1 MKVRVFRAREQLSKY
16 IGEGTLYDKK
26 EKLEINKPKSW
37 LKTVSAFANGLGG
50 TLIFGI
56 SDKDEIIGLDNYKK
70 DSENIS
76 EIIKTKIEPLPKVT
90 LKHYLIEDKNIIILF
105 VHSGKETPYYFTE
118 GGHQTAYIRLGNES
132 IPAKNSDLINLI
144 LKGKNRSYD
153 SLETNI
159 KKDNVS
165 FTKLKSL
172 YYLKTGNEFTDSDLE
187 SFGLVNKDS
196 FLTNAGALLADEPI
210 IKHSRIFCTRWNGLD
225 MTSGIEEALNDN
237 EFEGS
242 ILLLL
247 QNAENFI
254 KVNTK
259 KKWKKG
265 NESRIE
271 MPDYPERA
279 IQEVL
284 VNAIIH
290 RDYAVIGSEIHI
302 DIYDDRIEI
311 YSPGGMF
318 DGSFIQEQNIMEIS
332 SLRRNPI
339 IADLFNRIHLM
350 ERRGSGLKKIISSY
364 QNAINYTQEK
374 EVEFKSTQKDF
385 KVILKNLNYKV
396 AIKSGD
402 KVAIK
407 SDDKV
412 AIKIQDEQLKKI
424 LEYIKKYNNCK
435 TSDIENLL
443 SVKSS
448 RARKLLSILVSEK
461 KIQALGQN
469 KNRYYVLSE

>member
-1 MKVRVFRAREQLSKY
+1 MDLSKY

-132 IPAKNSDLINLI
+132 IPAKNNDLINLI

-187 SFGLVNKDS
+187 SFGLVNKDN

-407 SDDKV
+407 SGDKV
-412 AIKIQDEQLKKI
+412 AIKNQDEQLEKI

-469 KNRYYVLSE
+469 KNRYYVLSK

>member
-1 MKVRVFRAREQLSKY
+1 MNLSKY

-26 EKLEINKPKSW
+26 EKLETNKPKSW
-37 LKTVSAFANGLGG
+37 LKTVSAFANGIGG
-50 TLIFGI
+50 ALIFGI
-56 SDKDEIIGLDNYKK
+56 SDKEEIIGLDNYKK

-153 SLETNI
+153 SLGTDI

-187 SFGLVNKDS
+187 SFGLVNKDN

>member
-1 MKVRVFRAREQLSKY
+1 MNLSKY

-26 EKLEINKPKSW
+26 EKLETNKPKSW
-37 LKTVSAFANGLGG
+37 LKTVSAFANGIGG
-50 TLIFGI
+50 ALIFGI
-56 SDKDEIIGLDNYKK
+56 SDKEEIIGLDNYKK

-153 SLETNI
+153 SLGTDI

-172 YYLKTGNEFTDSDLE
+172 YYLKTGNEFTDSDLD
-187 SFGLVNKDS
+187 SFGLVNKDN

-374 EVEFKSTQKDF
+374 KVEFKSTQKDF

-396 AIKSGD
+396 AITSGD

-407 SDDKV
+407 SDDNV
-412 AIKIQDEQLKKI
+412 AIKIQDEHLKKI

>member
-1 MKVRVFRAREQLSKY
+1 MDLSKY

-56 SDKDEIIGLDNYKK
+56 SDKDEIMGLDNYKK

-153 SLETNI
+153 SLGTDI

-187 SFGLVNKDS
+187 SFGLVNKDN

-402 KVAIK
+402 KMAIK
-407 SDDKV
+407 SGDKV
-412 AIKIQDEQLKKI
+412 AIKSQDEQLEKI

-469 KNRYYVLSE
+469 KNRYYVLSK

>member
-1 MKVRVFRAREQLSKY
+1 MNLSKY

-26 EKLEINKPKSW
+26 EKLETNKPKSW
-37 LKTVSAFANGLGG
+37 LKTVSAFANGIGG
-50 TLIFGI
+50 ALIFGI
-56 SDKDEIIGLDNYKK
+56 SDKEEIIGLDNYKK

-153 SLETNI
+153 SLGTDI

-187 SFGLVNKDS
+187 SFGLVNKDN

-339 IADLFNRIHLM
+339 IADLFNRVHLM

-396 AIKSGD
+396 AIKNGD

>member
-1 MKVRVFRAREQLSKY
+1 MNLSKY

-26 EKLEINKPKSW
+26 EKLENNKPKSW
-37 LKTVSAFANGLGG
+37 LKTVSAFANGIGG
-50 TLIFGI
+50 ALIFGI
-56 SDKDEIIGLDNYKK
+56 SDKDEVIGLDNYKK

-132 IPAKNSDLINLI
+132 IPAKNNDLINLI

-225 MTSGIEEALNDN
+225 MTSGIEEALNDS

-364 QNAINYTQEK
+364 KNAINYTQEK

-396 AIKSGD
+396 VIKSGDKVAIKSGD

-407 SDDKV
+407 S
-412 AIKIQDEQLKKI
+412 QDEQLEKI

-469 KNRYYVLSE
+469 KNRYYVLSK

>member
-1 MKVRVFRAREQLSKY
+1 MNLSKY

-26 EKLEINKPKSW
+26 EKLENNKPKSW
-37 LKTVSAFANGLGG
+37 LKTVSAFANGIGG
-50 TLIFGI
+50 ALIFGI
-56 SDKDEIIGLDNYKK
+56 SDKDEVIGLDNYKK

-132 IPAKNSDLINLI
+132 IPAKNNDLINLI
-144 LKGKNRSYD
+144 LKGENRSYD

-225 MTSGIEEALNDN
+225 MTSGIEEALNDS

-318 DGSFIQEQNIMEIS
+318 DGSFIQEQNIIEIS

-364 QNAINYTQEK
+364 KNAINYTQEK

-407 SDDKV
+407 S
-412 AIKIQDEQLKKI
+412 QDEQLGKI

-469 KNRYYVLSE
+469 KNRYYVLSK

>member
-1 MKVRVFRAREQLSKY
+1 MDLSKY

-56 SDKDEIIGLDNYKK
+56 SDKDEIMGLDNYKK

-132 IPAKNSDLINLI
+132 IPAKNNDLINLI

-172 YYLKTGNEFTDSDLE
+172 YYLKTGNEFTNSDLE

-225 MTSGIEEALNDN
+225 MTSGIEEALNDS

-364 QNAINYTQEK
+364 KNTINYTQEK

-407 SDDKV
+407 SGDKM
-412 AIKIQDEQLKKI
+412 AIKSQDEQLEKI

-469 KNRYYVLSE
+469 KNRYYVLSK

>member
-1 MKVRVFRAREQLSKY
+1 MNLSKY

-26 EKLEINKPKSW
+26 EKLETNKPKSW
-37 LKTVSAFANGLGG
+37 LKTVSAFANGIGG
-50 TLIFGI
+50 ALIFGI
-56 SDKDEIIGLDNYKK
+56 SDKEEIIGLDNYKK

-153 SLETNI
+153 SLGTDI

-187 SFGLVNKDS
+187 SFGLVNKDN

-402 KVAIK
+402 KMAIK
-407 SDDKV
+407 SGDKV
-412 AIKIQDEQLKKI
+412 AIKSQDEQLEKI

>member
-1 MKVRVFRAREQLSKY
+1 MDLSKY

-56 SDKDEIIGLDNYKK
+56 SDKDEIMGLDNYKK

-132 IPAKNSDLINLI
+132 IPAKNNDLINLI

-187 SFGLVNKDS
+187 SFGLVSKDS

-210 IKHSRIFCTRWNGLD
+210 IKHSRIFCTHWNGLD
-225 MTSGIEEALNDN
+225 MTSGIEEALNDS

-407 SDDKV
+407 SGDKV
-412 AIKIQDEQLKKI
+412 AIKNQDEQLEKI

-469 KNRYYVLSE
+469 KNRYYVLSK

>member
-1 MKVRVFRAREQLSKY
+1 MNLSKY

-26 EKLEINKPKSW
+26 EKLETNKPKSW
-37 LKTVSAFANGLGG
+37 LKTVSAFANGIGG
-50 TLIFGI
+50 ALIFGI
-56 SDKDEIIGLDNYKK
+56 SDKEEIIGLDNYKK

-153 SLETNI
+153 SLGTDI

-187 SFGLVNKDS
+187 SFGLVNKDN

-402 KVAIK
+402 KMAIK
-407 SDDKV
+407 SGDKV
-412 AIKIQDEQLKKI
+412 AIKSQDEQLEKI

-469 KNRYYVLSE
+469 KNRYYVLSK

>member
-1 MKVRVFRAREQLSKY
+1 MDLSKY

-132 IPAKNSDLINLI
+132 IPAKNNDLINLI

-225 MTSGIEEALNDN
+225 MTSGIEEALNDS

-247 QNAENFI
+247 QNTENFI

-407 SDDKV
+407 N
-412 AIKIQDEQLKKI
+412 QDEQLEKI

-469 KNRYYVLSE
+469 KNRYYVLSK

>member
-1 MKVRVFRAREQLSKY
+1 MNLSKY

-26 EKLEINKPKSW
+26 EKLENNKPKSW
-37 LKTVSAFANGLGG
+37 LKTVSAFANGIGG
-50 TLIFGI
+50 ALIFGI
-56 SDKDEIIGLDNYKK
+56 SDKEEIIGLDNYKK

-153 SLETNI
+153 SLGTDI

-172 YYLKTGNEFTDSDLE
+172 YYLKTGNEFTDSDLD
-187 SFGLVNKDS
+187 SFGLVNKDN

-374 EVEFKSTQKDF
+374 KVEFKSTQKDF

-407 SDDKV
+407 S
-412 AIKIQDEQLKKI
+412 QDEQLEKI

-469 KNRYYVLSE
+469 KNRYYVLSK

>member
-1 MKVRVFRAREQLSKY
+1 MDLSKY

-132 IPAKNSDLINLI
+132 ILAKNNDLINLI

-172 YYLKTGNEFTDSDLE
+172 YYLKTGNEFTNSDLE

-225 MTSGIEEALNDN
+225 MTSGIEEALNDS

-364 QNAINYTQEK
+364 KNAINYTQEK

-396 AIKSGD
+396 AIKN
-402 KVAIK
+402 
-407 SDDKV
+407 
-412 AIKIQDEQLKKI
+412 QDEQLEKI

-469 KNRYYVLSE
+469 KNRYYVLSK

>member
-1 MKVRVFRAREQLSKY
+1 MNLSKY

-26 EKLEINKPKSW
+26 EKLETNKPKSW
-37 LKTVSAFANGLGG
+37 LKTVSAFANGIGG
-50 TLIFGI
+50 ALIFGI
-56 SDKDEIIGLDNYKK
+56 SDKEEIIGLDNYKK

-153 SLETNI
+153 SLGTDI

-187 SFGLVNKDS
+187 SFGLVNKDN

-210 IKHSRIFCTRWNGLD
+210 IKHSRIFCTRWNGLN

-407 SDDKV
+407 N
-412 AIKIQDEQLKKI
+412 QDEQLEKI

>member
-1 MKVRVFRAREQLSKY
+1 MNLSKY

-26 EKLEINKPKSW
+26 EKLETNKPKSW
-37 LKTVSAFANGLGG
+37 LKTVSAFANGIGG
-50 TLIFGI
+50 ALIFGI
-56 SDKDEIIGLDNYKK
+56 SDKDEVIGLDNYKK

-153 SLETNI
+153 SLGTDI

-187 SFGLVNKDS
+187 SFGLVNKDN

-402 KVAIK
+402 KMAIK
-407 SDDKV
+407 SGDKV
-412 AIKIQDEQLKKI
+412 AIKSQDEQLEKI

-469 KNRYYVLSE
+469 KNRYYVLSK

>member
-1 MKVRVFRAREQLSKY
+1 MDLSKY

-56 SDKDEIIGLDNYKK
+56 SDKDEIMGLDNYKK

-132 IPAKNSDLINLI
+132 IPAKNNDLINLI

-172 YYLKTGNEFTDSDLE
+172 YYLKTGNEFTNSDLE

-225 MTSGIEEALNDN
+225 MTSGIEEALNDS

-339 IADLFNRIHLM
+339 IADLFNRVHLM

-407 SDDKV
+407 N
-412 AIKIQDEQLKKI
+412 QDEQLEKI

-469 KNRYYVLSE
+469 KNRYYVLSK

>member
-1 MKVRVFRAREQLSKY
+1 MNLSKY

-26 EKLEINKPKSW
+26 EKLETNKPKSW
-37 LKTVSAFANGLGG
+37 LKTVSAFANGIGG
-50 TLIFGI
+50 ALIFGI
-56 SDKDEIIGLDNYKK
+56 SDKEEIIGLDNYKK

-153 SLETNI
+153 SLGTDI

-187 SFGLVNKDS
+187 SFGLVNKDN

-210 IKHSRIFCTRWNGLD
+210 IKHSRIFCTRWNGLN

-284 VNAIIH
+284 LNAIIH

-407 SDDKV
+407 N
-412 AIKIQDEQLKKI
+412 QDEQLEKI

-469 KNRYYVLSE
+469 KNRYYVLSK

>member
-1 MKVRVFRAREQLSKY
+1 MNLSKY

-26 EKLEINKPKSW
+26 EKLENNKP
-37 LKTVSAFANGLGG
+37 N
-50 TLIFGI
+50 
-56 SDKDEIIGLDNYKK
+56 
-70 DSENIS
+70 
-76 EIIKTKIEPLPKVT
+76 
-90 LKHYLIEDKNIIILF
+90 
-105 VHSGKETPYYFTE
+105 
-118 GGHQTAYIRLGNES
+118 
-132 IPAKNSDLINLI
+132 
-144 LKGKNRSYD
+144 
-153 SLETNI
+153 
-159 KKDNVS
+159 
-165 FTKLKSL
+165 
-172 YYLKTGNEFTDSDLE
+172 YLKTGNEFTDSDLE
-187 SFGLVNKDS
+187 SFGLVNKDN

-407 SDDKV
+407 F
-412 AIKIQDEQLKKI
+412 QDEQLKKI
-424 LEYIKKYNNCK
+424 LEYIKKHNNCR

>member
-1 MKVRVFRAREQLSKY
+1 MNLSKY
-16 IGEGTLYDKK
+16 IGEGTIYDKK
-26 EKLEINKPKSW
+26 EKLENNKPKSW

-56 SDKDEIIGLDNYKK
+56 SDKDEVIGLDNYKK

-132 IPAKNSDLINLI
+132 IPAKNNDLINLI

-225 MTSGIEEALNDN
+225 MTSGIEEALNDS

-364 QNAINYTQEK
+364 KNAINYTQEK

-396 AIKSGD
+396 VIKSGD

-407 SDDKV
+407 S
-412 AIKIQDEQLKKI
+412 QDEQLEKI

-469 KNRYYVLSE
+469 KNRYYVLSK

>member
-1 MKVRVFRAREQLSKY
+1 MNLSKY

-26 EKLEINKPKSW
+26 EKLETNKPKSW
-37 LKTVSAFANGLGG
+37 LKTVSAFANGIGG
-50 TLIFGI
+50 ALIFGI
-56 SDKDEIIGLDNYKK
+56 SDKEEIIGLDNYKK

-153 SLETNI
+153 SLGTDI

-187 SFGLVNKDS
+187 AFGLVNKDN

-302 DIYDDRIEI
+302 DIYDNRIEI

>member
-1 MKVRVFRAREQLSKY
+1 MNLSKY

-26 EKLEINKPKSW
+26 EKLETNKPKSW
-37 LKTVSAFANGLGG
+37 LKTVSAFANGIGG
-50 TLIFGI
+50 ALIFGI
-56 SDKDEIIGLDNYKK
+56 SDKDEVIGLDNYKK

-153 SLETNI
+153 SLGTDI

-187 SFGLVNKDS
+187 SFGLVNKDN

-290 RDYAVIGSEIHI
+290 RDYAIIGSEIHI

-396 AIKSGD
+396 AIKNGD

>member
-1 MKVRVFRAREQLSKY
+1 MNLSKY

-26 EKLEINKPKSW
+26 EKLETNKPKSW
-37 LKTVSAFANGLGG
+37 LKTVSAFANGIGG
-50 TLIFGI
+50 ALIFGI
-56 SDKDEIIGLDNYKK
+56 SDKEEIIGLDNYKK

-132 IPAKNSDLINLI
+132 IPAKNNDLINLI

-469 KNRYYVLSE
+469 KNRYYVLSK

>member
-1 MKVRVFRAREQLSKY
+1 MDLSKY

-26 EKLEINKPKSW
+26 EKLEIKKPKSW
-37 LKTVSAFANGLGG
+37 LKTVSAFANGIGG
-50 TLIFGI
+50 AIIFGVADN
-56 SDKDEIIGLDNYKK
+56 SEIIGLSEYKK

-76 EIIKTKIEPLPKVT
+76 EMIKTKIEPLPKIN
-90 LKHYLIEDKNIIILF
+90 LKHYLIENKNIIILY
-105 VHSGKETPYYFTE
+105 VYAGKETPYYFTDS
-118 GGHQTAYIRLGNES
+118 GNQIAYIRIGNES

-144 LKGKNRSYD
+144 LKGKNKSYD
-153 SLETNI
+153 VLTTDIKLE
-159 KKDNVS
+159 NVS

-172 YYLKTGNEFTDSDLE
+172 YYSKTGDELTNSDLI
-187 SFGLVNKDS
+187 SFGLINKEK
-196 FLTNAGALLADEPI
+196 FLTNAGALFADEPI
-210 IKHSRIFCTRWNGLD
+210 IHQSRIFCTHWNGLD
-225 MTSGIEEALNDN
+225 MTSGIEEALDDN

-247 QNAENFI
+247 QNTENFI

-259 KKWKKG
+259 KRWKKG
-265 NESRIE
+265 NDSRIE

-279 IQEVL
+279 IQEAI

-290 RDYAVIGSEIHI
+290 RDYSIIGSEIHI
-302 DIYDDRIEI
+302 DIYDDRLEI

-318 DGSFIQEQNIMEIS
+318 DGSFIQEQNIMEIAS
-332 SLRRNPI
+332 IRRNPI
-339 IADLFNRIHLM
+339 IADLFNRMHLM

-364 QNAINYTQEK
+364 QNAINYTKEK
-374 EVEFKSTQKDF
+374 QVEFKSTQKGF
-385 KVILKNLNYKV
+385 KVILKNLNYKIAIKSGDKV

-407 SDDKV
+407 
-412 AIKIQDEQLKKI
+412 IQEEQSEKI
-424 LEYIKKYNNCK
+424 LKYIKEHKSCK

-448 RARKLLSILVSEK
+448 RARKLLSILVSQK
-461 KIQALGQN
+461 KLQAIGQN
-469 KNRYYVLSE
+469 KNRYYILAK

>member
-1 MKVRVFRAREQLSKY
+1 MNLSKY

-26 EKLEINKPKSW
+26 EKLETNKPKSW
-37 LKTVSAFANGLGG
+37 LKTVSAFANGIGG
-50 TLIFGI
+50 ALIFGI
-56 SDKDEIIGLDNYKK
+56 SDKEEIIGLDNYKK

-153 SLETNI
+153 SLGTDI

-187 SFGLVNKDS
+187 SFGLVNKDN

-290 RDYAVIGSEIHI
+290 RDYAIIGSEIHI

-364 QNAINYTQEK
+364 KNAINYTQEK

-469 KNRYYVLSE
+469 KNRYYVLSK

>member
-1 MKVRVFRAREQLSKY
+1 MDLSKY

-132 IPAKNSDLINLI
+132 IPAKNNDLINLI

-225 MTSGIEEALNDN
+225 MTSGIEEALNDS

-247 QNAENFI
+247 QNTENFI

-364 QNAINYTQEK
+364 KNAINYTQEK

-407 SDDKV
+407 SGDKV
-412 AIKIQDEQLKKI
+412 AIKNQDEQLEKI

-469 KNRYYVLSE
+469 KNRYYVLSK

>member
-1 MKVRVFRAREQLSKY
+1 MDLSKY

-132 IPAKNSDLINLI
+132 IPAKNNDLINLI

-187 SFGLVNKDS
+187 SFGLVSKDS

-210 IKHSRIFCTRWNGLD
+210 IKHSRIFCTHWNGLD
-225 MTSGIEEALNDN
+225 MTSGIEEALNDS

-407 SDDKV
+407 N
-412 AIKIQDEQLKKI
+412 QDEQLEKI

-469 KNRYYVLSE
+469 KNRYYVLSK

>member
-1 MKVRVFRAREQLSKY
+1 MNLSKY

-56 SDKDEIIGLDNYKK
+56 SDKDEIMGLDNYKK

-187 SFGLVNKDS
+187 SFGLVNKDN

-364 QNAINYTQEK
+364 KNAINYTQEK

-402 KVAIK
+402 KMAIK
-407 SDDKV
+407 SGDKV
-412 AIKIQDEQLKKI
+412 AIKSQDEQLEKI

-469 KNRYYVLSE
+469 KNRYYVLSK

>member
-1 MKVRVFRAREQLSKY
+1 MDLSKY

-26 EKLEINKPKSW
+26 EKLEIKKPKSW

-153 SLETNI
+153 SLGTDI

-187 SFGLVNKDS
+187 SFGLVNKDN

-374 EVEFKSTQKDF
+374 KVEFKSTQKDF

>member
-1 MKVRVFRAREQLSKY
+1 MDLSKY

-132 IPAKNSDLINLI
+132 IPAKNNDLINLI

-210 IKHSRIFCTRWNGLD
+210 IKHSRIFCTHWNGLD
-225 MTSGIEEALNDN
+225 MTSGIEEALNDS

-339 IADLFNRIHLM
+339 IADLFNRVHLM

-407 SDDKV
+407 N
-412 AIKIQDEQLKKI
+412 QDEQLEKI

-469 KNRYYVLSE
+469 KNRYYVLSK

>member
-1 MKVRVFRAREQLSKY
+1 MNLSKY

-26 EKLEINKPKSW
+26 EKLENNKP
-37 LKTVSAFANGLGG
+37 N
-50 TLIFGI
+50 
-56 SDKDEIIGLDNYKK
+56 
-70 DSENIS
+70 
-76 EIIKTKIEPLPKVT
+76 
-90 LKHYLIEDKNIIILF
+90 
-105 VHSGKETPYYFTE
+105 
-118 GGHQTAYIRLGNES
+118 
-132 IPAKNSDLINLI
+132 
-144 LKGKNRSYD
+144 
-153 SLETNI
+153 
-159 KKDNVS
+159 
-165 FTKLKSL
+165 
-172 YYLKTGNEFTDSDLE
+172 YLKTGNEFTDSDLE
-187 SFGLVNKDS
+187 SFGLVNKDN

-364 QNAINYTQEK
+364 KNAINYTQEK

-407 SDDKV
+407 F
-412 AIKIQDEQLKKI
+412 QDEQLKKI
-424 LEYIKKYNNCK
+424 LEYIKKHNNCR

-469 KNRYYVLSE
+469 KNRYYVLSK

>member
-1 MKVRVFRAREQLSKY
+1 MNLSKY

-26 EKLEINKPKSW
+26 EKLENNKPKSW
-37 LKTVSAFANGLGG
+37 LKTVSAFATGLGV

-56 SDKDEIIGLDNYKK
+56 SDKDEIIGIDNYKK

-132 IPAKNSDLINLI
+132 IPAKNNDLINLI

-225 MTSGIEEALNDN
+225 MTSGIEEALNDS

-364 QNAINYTQEK
+364 KNAINYTQEK

-402 KVAIK
+402 KMAKK
-407 SDDKV
+407 SGDKV
-412 AIKIQDEQLKKI
+412 AIKSQDEQLEKI

-469 KNRYYVLSE
+469 KNRYYVLSK

>member
-1 MKVRVFRAREQLSKY
+1 MDLSKY

-132 IPAKNSDLINLI
+132 IPAKNNDLINLI

-153 SLETNI
+153 YLETNI

-210 IKHSRIFCTRWNGLD
+210 IKHSRIFCTHWNGLD
-225 MTSGIEEALNDN
+225 MTSGIEEALNDS

-407 SDDKV
+407 SGDKV
-412 AIKIQDEQLKKI
+412 AIKSQDEQLEKI

-469 KNRYYVLSE
+469 KNRYYVLSK

>member
-1 MKVRVFRAREQLSKY
+1 MDLSKY

-132 IPAKNSDLINLI
+132 IPAKNNDLINLI

-172 YYLKTGNEFTDSDLE
+172 YYLKTGNEFTNSDLE

-225 MTSGIEEALNDN
+225 MTSGIEEALNDS

-339 IADLFNRIHLM
+339 IADLFNRVHLM

-407 SDDKV
+407 N
-412 AIKIQDEQLKKI
+412 QDEQLEKI

-469 KNRYYVLSE
+469 KNRYYVLSK

>member
-1 MKVRVFRAREQLSKY
+1 MNLSKY

-26 EKLEINKPKSW
+26 EKLETNKPKSW
-37 LKTVSAFANGLGG
+37 LKTVSAFANGIGG
-50 TLIFGI
+50 ALIFGI
-56 SDKDEIIGLDNYKK
+56 SDKEEIIGLDNYKK

-132 IPAKNSDLINLI
+132 IPAKNNDLINLI

-210 IKHSRIFCTRWNGLD
+210 IKHSRIFCTHWNGLD
-225 MTSGIEEALNDN
+225 MTSGIEEALNDS

-339 IADLFNRIHLM
+339 IADLFNRVHLM

-407 SDDKV
+407 SGDKV
-412 AIKIQDEQLKKI
+412 AIKNQDEQLEKI

-469 KNRYYVLSE
+469 KNRYYVLSK

>member
-1 MKVRVFRAREQLSKY
+1 MNLSKY

-26 EKLEINKPKSW
+26 EKLETNKPKSW
-37 LKTVSAFANGLGG
+37 LKTVSAFANGIGG
-50 TLIFGI
+50 ALIFGI
-56 SDKDEIIGLDNYKK
+56 SDKEEIIGLDNYKK

-153 SLETNI
+153 SLGTDI

-187 SFGLVNKDS
+187 SFGLVNKDN

-290 RDYAVIGSEIHI
+290 RDYAIIGSEIHI

-407 SDDKV
+407 SGDKV
-412 AIKIQDEQLKKI
+412 AIKFQDEQLKKI
-424 LEYIKKYNNCK
+424 LEYIKKHNNCR

-469 KNRYYVLSE
+469 KNRYYVLSK

>member
-1 MKVRVFRAREQLSKY
+1 MNLSKY

-26 EKLEINKPKSW
+26 EKLENNKPKSW
-37 LKTVSAFANGLGG
+37 LKTVSAFANGIGG
-50 TLIFGI
+50 ALIFGI
-56 SDKDEIIGLDNYKK
+56 SDKDEVIGLDNYKK

-153 SLETNI
+153 SLGTDI

-187 SFGLVNKDS
+187 SFGLVNKDN

-225 MTSGIEEALNDN
+225 MTSGIEEALNDS

-259 KKWKKG
+259 KKGKKG

-364 QNAINYTQEK
+364 KNAINYTQEK

-396 AIKSGD
+396 VIKSGDKVAIKSGD

-407 SDDKV
+407 S
-412 AIKIQDEQLKKI
+412 QDEQLEKI

-469 KNRYYVLSE
+469 KNRYYVLSK

>member
-1 MKVRVFRAREQLSKY
+1 MNLSKY

-26 EKLEINKPKSW
+26 EKLETNKPKSW
-37 LKTVSAFANGLGG
+37 LKTVSAFANGIGG
-50 TLIFGI
+50 ALIFGI
-56 SDKDEIIGLDNYKK
+56 SDKEEIIGLDNYKK

-225 MTSGIEEALNDN
+225 MTSGIEEALNDS

-407 SDDKV
+407 SGDKV
-412 AIKIQDEQLKKI
+412 AIKNQDEQLEKI

-469 KNRYYVLSE
+469 KNRYYVLSK